1 MRPTD
6 IPRVAWVPACAALL
20 AACHAPMSALGPA
33 GPGAA
38 RITGLTWGLMA
49 AAALVA
55 SVVGVLFLG
64 AIRRNGAGDS
74 TVDLTP
80 RGNRFVT
87 VGGVML
93 PAAVLLAVF
102 LVGLGVL
109 HRMSTTTSL
118 PEVTFELTGHQWWW
132 DVEYLDP
139 VIARRFHAANE
150 IHVPVG
156 RVVHLRLVSA
166 DVIHSFWV
174 PSLQG
179 KLDLV
184 PGDTNDMRFVAS
196 EPGSWRGQCAEYC
209 GAQHAHMAFTIVA
222 EDDASF
228 QHWLAD
234 QQAPA
239 IQSSDSLSTIGR
251 GLVVTGPCALCHT
264 VRGTM
269 ARGQVAPDLTH
280 VGSRTTLAAGLLPN
294 QLGTMEAWVAN
305 PQSLKPGVRM
315 PTMTQFSGVELRA
328 IAAYLEGLR

>member
-1 MRPTD
+1 
-6 IPRVAWVPACAALL
+6 
-20 AACHAPMSALGPA
+20 
-33 GPGAA
+33 
-38 RITGLTWGLMA
+38 MA

-74 TVDLTP
+74 TVRP
-80 RGNRFVT
+80 HPAGQPIRHRGRRD
-87 VGGVML
+87 
-93 PAAVLLAVF
+93 AARGRAAGRVPG
-102 LVGLGVL
+102 GLGVL

-209 GAQHAHMAFTIVA
+209 GAQHAHMAFTVVA

-251 GLVVTGPCALCHT
+251 ALVVTGPCALCHT

-280 VGSRTTLAAGLLPN
+280 VGSRTHAGRRSPAESARYHGSVGGQPAVAQARGADAHDDAIQCVRIACHCHLPGRPAMKSPDH
-294 QLGTMEAWVAN
+294 LTFAPPDGRRWPAR
-305 PQSLKPGVRM
+305 LH
-315 PTMTQFSGVELRA
+315 
-328 IAAYLEGLR
+328 